1 MPLRNDLKKVMV
13 IGSGPIIIGQAAE
26 FDYAGT
32 QACRALKEEGLEVV
46 LVNSNPATI
55 MTDKA
60 MADKVYIEPLTL
72 DVVKRIIETEKPDGL
87 LSTLGGQTGLT
98 LSMQLDKDGFLAE
111 HNVRLLGA
119 KRSTIDKAEDRQMFK
134 DTMEKIGQ
142 PCIPSKVVETLE
154 DAVDFTKE
162 IGLPVIIR
170 PAFTM
175 GGTGGGIANTME
187 ELHEIAENGLRLSP
201 ITQILVEKCISG
213 WKEIEFEVIRD
224 SVGNSITVCSMENL
238 DPVGIHTGDSIVI
251 APAVSLST
259 EEFGMLREAAI
270 DIVNELGVEG
280 GCNCQFA
287 LEPHSKD
294 YAVIEVNPRVSRS
307 SALAS
312 KATGYPIAKVATKIA
327 IGYRLDEI
335 RNAVTGTTWA
345 CNEPTVDYIVC
356 KFPKWPFDKFVYGKR
371 TLGTQ
376 MKATGEV
383 MSIGSSFE
391 QAIMK
396 AVRSIELGLDT
407 LRLPKNAEKSD
418 EEIRDLLYVQDDE
431 RIFAVFEAL
440 YRGMSFD
447 TIYEATKIDRWFL
460 GKLWNLARIE
470 HELEKGSLNGELYL
484 EAKDAGFLDKTITR
498 ISGESCAAYHR
509 KAAYKMADTCA
520 AEFQAQTPY
529 FYSTFDE
536 ENEAE
541 IFLERNKSDKKKVL
555 VFGSGPIRIGQGI
568 EFDYCS
574 VHCVWALKEHGY
586 EAVIVNNN
594 PETVS
599 TDFDTSDRLSFDP
612 LTPEDVDSILEIEKP
627 WGAVVQFGGQTA
639 IKLTKHLQEKG
650 VNILGTSADSI
661 DAAEDRERF
670 DEVLE
675 QCGIPR
681 AKGSTVFTT
690 EEAVKAA
697 DGLGYPV
704 LLRPSYVLGGQ
715 NMIIAYSEADV
726 REYMGIITSHEIEN
740 PVLVDKYLM
749 GTEVE
754 VDAICD
760 GNDYLIPGI
769 MQHIERAGIH
779 SGDSISVYP
788 AQTLSQKVRAT
799 IIDYTG
805 RLARALN
812 VVGLVNIQYV
822 VYNGEVYVI
831 EVNPRSSR
839 TVPYISKVA
848 NVPMVDLATKVML
861 GEKLASLG
869 YGTGLYPQGD
879 YVAVKVPVFSF
890 EKLHDVD
897 IQLGPEMKSTGEVL
911 GIAKTFEEALY
922 KGLVAAGYQMKKEG
936 GVLISVKDGD
946 KQEILEVADRFE
958 RLGFTIYATAGT
970 AKTLN
975 SNMIAANVVRKIEEP
990 SPNILD
996 LFEKNKIDYLISTN
1010 ATGRKPAEH
1019 SVQMRRKAVERSIA
1033 CLTAVDT
1040 AMALT
1045 DCLLMDKTINDVEL
1059 VDITKI

>member
-1 MPLRNDLKKVMV
+1 M
-13 IGSGPIIIGQAAE
+13 
-26 FDYAGT
+26 Y
-32 QACRALKEEGLEVV
+32 
-46 LVNSNPATI
+46 
-55 MTDKA
+55 
-60 MADKVYIEPLTL
+60 
-72 DVVKRIIETEKPDGL
+72 KR
-87 LSTLGGQTGLT
+87 Q
-98 LSMQLDKDGFLAE
+98 
-111 HNVRLLGA
+111 
-119 KRSTIDKAEDRQMFK
+119 
-134 DTMEKIGQ
+134 
-142 PCIPSKVVETLE
+142 
-154 DAVDFTKE
+154 
-162 IGLPVIIR
+162 
-170 PAFTM
+170 
-175 GGTGGGIANTME
+175 
-187 ELHEIAENGLRLSP
+187 
-201 ITQILVEKCISG
+201 
-213 WKEIEFEVIRD
+213 
-224 SVGNSITVCSMENL
+224 
-238 DPVGIHTGDSIVI
+238 
-251 APAVSLST
+251 
-259 EEFGMLREAAI
+259 
-270 DIVNELGVEG
+270 
-280 GCNCQFA
+280 
-287 LEPHSKD
+287 
-294 YAVIEVNPRVSRS
+294 
-307 SALAS
+307 
-312 KATGYPIAKVATKIA
+312 
-327 IGYRLDEI
+327 
-335 RNAVTGTTWA
+335 
-345 CNEPTVDYIVC
+345 
-356 KFPKWPFDKFVYGKR
+356 
-371 TLGTQ
+371 
-376 MKATGEV
+376 
-383 MSIGSSFE
+383 
-391 QAIMK
+391 
-396 AVRSIELGLDT
+396 
-407 LRLPKNAEKSD
+407 
-418 EEIRDLLYVQDDE
+418 
-431 RIFAVFEAL
+431 
-440 YRGMSFD
+440 
-447 TIYEATKIDRWFL
+447 
-460 GKLWNLARIE
+460 
-470 HELEKGSLNGELYL
+470 
-484 EAKDAGFLDKTITR
+484 KDAGFLDKTIER
-498 ISGESCAAYHR
+498 ISGVSCAPYHR
-509 KAAYKMADTCA
+509 KAAYKMVDTCA

-541 IFLERNKSDKKKVL
+541 IFLERNKNDKKKVL

-586 EAVIVNNN
+586 EAVIINNN

-599 TDFDTSDRLSFDP
+599 TDFDTSDRLYFDP
-612 LTPEDVDSILEIEKP
+612 LTPEDVDSVLEIEKP

-681 AKGSTVFTT
+681 AKGTTVFTT

-697 DGLGYPV
+697 DELGYPV

-715 NMIIAYSEADV
+715 NMIIAYSESDV

-805 RLARALN
+805 RLARALK

-861 GEKLASLG
+861 GEKLADLG

-922 KGLVAAGYQMKKEG
+922 KGLVAAGYKMKKEG

-946 KQEILEVADRFE
+946 KQEIIEVADRFE

-996 LFEKNKIDYLISTN
+996 LFEENKIDYLISTN

-1045 DCLLMDKTINDVEL
+1045 ECLLMDTTINDVDL

>member
-1 MPLRNDLKKVMV
+1 MYRTMSVSSPYSRHSTAALTLIPSMPL
-13 IGSGPIIIGQAAE
+13 
-26 FDYAGT
+26 
-32 QACRALKEEGLEVV
+32 
-46 LVNSNPATI
+46 
-55 MTDKA
+55 
-60 MADKVYIEPLTL
+60 
-72 DVVKRIIETEKPDGL
+72 
-87 LSTLGGQTGLT
+87 
-98 LSMQLDKDGFLAE
+98 
-111 HNVRLLGA
+111 
-119 KRSTIDKAEDRQMFK
+119 
-134 DTMEKIGQ
+134 
-142 PCIPSKVVETLE
+142 
-154 DAVDFTKE
+154 
-162 IGLPVIIR
+162 
-170 PAFTM
+170 
-175 GGTGGGIANTME
+175 
-187 ELHEIAENGLRLSP
+187 
-201 ITQILVEKCISG
+201 
-213 WKEIEFEVIRD
+213 
-224 SVGNSITVCSMENL
+224 
-238 DPVGIHTGDSIVI
+238 
-251 APAVSLST
+251 
-259 EEFGMLREAAI
+259 
-270 DIVNELGVEG
+270 
-280 GCNCQFA
+280 
-287 LEPHSKD
+287 
-294 YAVIEVNPRVSRS
+294 
-307 SALAS
+307 
-312 KATGYPIAKVATKIA
+312 
-327 IGYRLDEI
+327 
-335 RNAVTGTTWA
+335 
-345 CNEPTVDYIVC
+345 
-356 KFPKWPFDKFVYGKR
+356 
-371 TLGTQ
+371 
-376 MKATGEV
+376 
-383 MSIGSSFE
+383 
-391 QAIMK
+391 
-396 AVRSIELGLDT
+396 
-407 LRLPKNAEKSD
+407 
-418 EEIRDLLYVQDDE
+418 
-431 RIFAVFEAL
+431 
-440 YRGMSFD
+440 
-447 TIYEATKIDRWFL
+447 TKIDKWFL

-470 HELEKGSLNGELYL
+470 HELEKGSLDKELYL
-484 EAKDAGFLDKTITR
+484 EAKDAGFLDKTIER
-498 ISGESCAAYHR
+498 ISGVSCAPYHR
-509 KAAYKMADTCA
+509 KAAYKMVDTCA

-541 IFLERNKSDKKKVL
+541 IFLERNKNDKKKVL

-586 EAVIVNNN
+586 EAVIINNN

-599 TDFDTSDRLSFDP
+599 TDFDTSDRLYFDP
-612 LTPEDVDSILEIEKP
+612 LTPEDVDSVLEIEKP

-681 AKGSTVFTT
+681 AKGTTVFTT

-697 DGLGYPV
+697 DELGYPV

-715 NMIIAYSEADV
+715 NMIIAYSESDV

-805 RLARALN
+805 RLARALK

-861 GEKLASLG
+861 GEKLADLG

-911 GIAKTFEEALY
+911 GIARTFEEALY
-922 KGLVAAGYQMKKEG
+922 KGLVAAGYKMKKEG

-946 KQEILEVADRFE
+946 KQEIIEVADRFE

-996 LFEKNKIDYLISTN
+996 LFEENKIDYLISTN

-1045 DCLLMDKTINDVEL
+1045 ECLLMDTTINDVDL

>member
-1 MPLRNDLKKVMV
+1 MV
-13 IGSGPIIIGQAAE
+13 
-26 FDYAGT
+26 
-32 QACRALKEEGLEVV
+32 
-46 LVNSNPATI
+46 
-55 MTDKA
+55 
-60 MADKVYIEPLTL
+60 
-72 DVVKRIIETEKPDGL
+72 
-87 LSTLGGQTGLT
+87 
-98 LSMQLDKDGFLAE
+98 
-111 HNVRLLGA
+111 
-119 KRSTIDKAEDRQMFK
+119 
-134 DTMEKIGQ
+134 
-142 PCIPSKVVETLE
+142 
-154 DAVDFTKE
+154 
-162 IGLPVIIR
+162 
-170 PAFTM
+170 
-175 GGTGGGIANTME
+175 
-187 ELHEIAENGLRLSP
+187 
-201 ITQILVEKCISG
+201 
-213 WKEIEFEVIRD
+213 
-224 SVGNSITVCSMENL
+224 
-238 DPVGIHTGDSIVI
+238 
-251 APAVSLST
+251 
-259 EEFGMLREAAI
+259 
-270 DIVNELGVEG
+270 
-280 GCNCQFA
+280 
-287 LEPHSKD
+287 
-294 YAVIEVNPRVSRS
+294 
-307 SALAS
+307 
-312 KATGYPIAKVATKIA
+312 
-327 IGYRLDEI
+327 
-335 RNAVTGTTWA
+335 
-345 CNEPTVDYIVC
+345 
-356 KFPKWPFDKFVYGKR
+356 
-371 TLGTQ
+371 
-376 MKATGEV
+376 
-383 MSIGSSFE
+383 
-391 QAIMK
+391 
-396 AVRSIELGLDT
+396 
-407 LRLPKNAEKSD
+407 
-418 EEIRDLLYVQDDE
+418 
-431 RIFAVFEAL
+431 
-440 YRGMSFD
+440 
-447 TIYEATKIDRWFL
+447 
-460 GKLWNLARIE
+460 
-470 HELEKGSLNGELYL
+470 
-484 EAKDAGFLDKTITR
+484 
-498 ISGESCAAYHR
+498 
-509 KAAYKMADTCA
+509 DTCA

-541 IFLERNKSDKKKVL
+541 IFLERNKNDKKKVL

-586 EAVIVNNN
+586 EAVIINNN

-599 TDFDTSDRLSFDP
+599 TDFDTSDRLYFDP
-612 LTPEDVDSILEIEKP
+612 LTPEDVDSVLEIEKP

-681 AKGSTVFTT
+681 AKGTTVFTT

-697 DGLGYPV
+697 DELGYPV

-715 NMIIAYSEADV
+715 NMIIAYSESDV

-805 RLARALN
+805 RLARALK

-861 GEKLASLG
+861 GEKLADLG

-911 GIAKTFEEALY
+911 GIARTFEEALY
-922 KGLVAAGYQMKKEG
+922 KGLVAAGYKMKKEG

-946 KQEILEVADRFE
+946 KQEIIEVADRFE

-996 LFEKNKIDYLISTN
+996 LFEENKIDYLISTN

-1045 DCLLMDKTINDVEL
+1045 ECLLMDTTINDVDL

>member
-1 MPLRNDLKKVMV
+1 M
-13 IGSGPIIIGQAAE
+13 
-26 FDYAGT
+26 
-32 QACRALKEEGLEVV
+32 
-46 LVNSNPATI
+46 
-55 MTDKA
+55 
-60 MADKVYIEPLTL
+60 
-72 DVVKRIIETEKPDGL
+72 
-87 LSTLGGQTGLT
+87 
-98 LSMQLDKDGFLAE
+98 
-111 HNVRLLGA
+111 
-119 KRSTIDKAEDRQMFK
+119 
-134 DTMEKIGQ
+134 
-142 PCIPSKVVETLE
+142 
-154 DAVDFTKE
+154 
-162 IGLPVIIR
+162 
-170 PAFTM
+170 
-175 GGTGGGIANTME
+175 
-187 ELHEIAENGLRLSP
+187 
-201 ITQILVEKCISG
+201 
-213 WKEIEFEVIRD
+213 
-224 SVGNSITVCSMENL
+224 
-238 DPVGIHTGDSIVI
+238 
-251 APAVSLST
+251 
-259 EEFGMLREAAI
+259 
-270 DIVNELGVEG
+270 
-280 GCNCQFA
+280 
-287 LEPHSKD
+287 
-294 YAVIEVNPRVSRS
+294 
-307 SALAS
+307 
-312 KATGYPIAKVATKIA
+312 
-327 IGYRLDEI
+327 
-335 RNAVTGTTWA
+335 
-345 CNEPTVDYIVC
+345 
-356 KFPKWPFDKFVYGKR
+356 
-371 TLGTQ
+371 
-376 MKATGEV
+376 
-383 MSIGSSFE
+383 
-391 QAIMK
+391 
-396 AVRSIELGLDT
+396 
-407 LRLPKNAEKSD
+407 
-418 EEIRDLLYVQDDE
+418 
-431 RIFAVFEAL
+431 
-440 YRGMSFD
+440 
-447 TIYEATKIDRWFL
+447 
-460 GKLWNLARIE
+460 
-470 HELEKGSLNGELYL
+470 
-484 EAKDAGFLDKTITR
+484 
-498 ISGESCAAYHR
+498 
-509 KAAYKMADTCA
+509 
-520 AEFQAQTPY
+520 
-529 FYSTFDE
+529 
-536 ENEAE
+536 
-541 IFLERNKSDKKKVL
+541 
-555 VFGSGPIRIGQGI
+555 
-568 EFDYCS
+568 
-574 VHCVWALKEHGY
+574 
-586 EAVIVNNN
+586 
-594 PETVS
+594 
-599 TDFDTSDRLSFDP
+599 
-612 LTPEDVDSILEIEKP
+612 DSILEIEKP

-861 GEKLASLG
+861 GEKLANLG